1 MPGSDELSLAR
12 RFLLWFMRFP
22 PFSPYV
28 ATSFSADMTAALAYL
43 ERLNSQAPPG
53 APHVSIQ
60 HLVTA
65 AVARAYAVFP
75 EANATVRGSRI
86 VRHPHVGVV
95 MPVNLL
101 ANDEAKQG
109 ETSVVL
115 VEEAE
120 TLTLREIAER
130 TRARVREE
138 RGGRSHNPLFRTL
151 TPVANYLPTFALEG
165 AFNAV
170 ERAIGLPFVGDL
182 VHRVFPLTVVVSNVG
197 AAIPLPQGALT
208 RAAAFSPPNRLL
220 GIPTLFGIFPMQ
232 DEVVAVDGRAEVRPV
247 LPITY
252 IFDHRLFDGVR
263 AGHILTNIMET
274 LLDPAQTLGD
284 DGQSTGVN

>member
-1 MPGSDELSLAR
+1 MSGRDDLTLAR

-28 ATSFSADMTAALAYL
+28 ATSFTADMTAALAYL
-43 ERLNSQAPPG
+43 AELNGTATEG
-53 APHVSIQ
+53 ASRVTLQ

-65 AVARAYAVFP
+65 AVARTYRQFP
-75 EANATVRGSRI
+75 DANATVRGSRI

-101 ANDEAKQG
+101 AHDKAKQG

-120 TLTLREIAER
+120 TLSLLEIADE
-130 TRARVREE
+130 TTARVRDE
-138 RGGRSHNPLFRTL
+138 RGGNSQNPLFRTL
-151 TPVANYLPTFALEG
+151 MPVASMLPTFALEG
-165 AFNAV
+165 VFNAV
-170 ERAIGLPFVGDL
+170 DRFVRLPVMGDM

-197 AAIPLPQGALT
+197 AAVPLPQGALT

-220 GIPTLFGIFPMQ
+220 GIPTLFGVFPMQ

-263 AGHILTNIMET
+263 AGHILTDIMET
-274 LLDPAQTLGD
+274 LLDPASVLGA
-284 DGQSTGVN
+284 DGTTIN